1 MVLKIIYDKIKYLG
15 IQSSFIIANAFE
27 QYFKSIAF
35 SGYIIFNNKDF
46 CYILSGELFGIKR
59 IEDVKR
65 PWFAD
70 VYELNPK
77 VLIFFMNFK
86 NGNLIENLKIN
97 PKSLDI
103 IVKNTIEVTSYFW
116 IEVKH
121 KDDLYDIIYFSSEI
135 CGIYKNSQ
143 KIQRIFEN
151 EFIEKIEIKVLDFKN
166 LFETKKTEMIKI
178 LYLKRFENIW
188 NKYKDLIIREYG
200 KEKVEFEFRKIQK
213 ELAKKFPILDPL
225 VGFIDLDKELNLKI
239 QSLNEN
245 EIKALVELLLEFYK
259 KVLPKKYDL
268 IKEEIL

>member
-1 MVLKIIYDKIKYLG
+1 MLKIIYDKIKYLG
-15 IQSSFIIANAFE
+15 LQSSFIISNAFE
-27 QYFKSIAF
+27 HYLKNIAF
-35 SGYIIFNNKDF
+35 NGYIIFNSRDF
-46 CYILSGELFGIKR
+46 CYILSGELFAIKR
-59 IEDVKR
+59 IDDVKR

-77 VLIFFMNFK
+77 CLVFLMNFK
-86 NGNLIENLKIN
+86 DGNLIENLKIS

-103 IVKNTIEVTSYFW
+103 IIKNTIETTSYFW

-121 KDDLYDIIYFSSEI
+121 KEVE
-135 CGIYKNSQ
+135 
-143 KIQRIFEN
+143 RIFEN

-166 LFETKKTEMIKI
+166 LFETKKTEMIRI

-200 KEKVEFEFRKIQK
+200 REKAEIEFRKIQK

-245 EIKALVELLLEFYK
+245 EINAIAELLLEFYK
-259 KVLPKKYDL
+259 RALPKKYDL

>member
-1 MVLKIIYDKIKYLG
+1 VSKIIYDKIKYLG
-15 IQSSFIIANAFE
+15 LQSSFIISNAFE
-27 QYFKSIAF
+27 QYLKNIAF
-35 SGYIIFNNKDF
+35 NGYIIFNNKDF
-46 CYILSGELFGIKR
+46 CYILSGELFAIKR
-59 IEDVKR
+59 IDDVKR

-77 VLIFFMNFK
+77 CLVFFMNFK
-86 NGNLIENLKIN
+86 DGNLIENLKIS

-103 IVKNTIEVTSYFW
+103 IIKNTIETTSYFW
-116 IEVKH
+116 VEVKH

-143 KIQRIFEN
+143 KVERIFEN
-151 EFIEKIEIKVLDFKN
+151 EFSEKIEIKVLDFKN
-166 LFETKKTEMIKI
+166 LFETKKTEMIRI
-178 LYLKRFENIW
+178 LYLKRFESIW

-200 KEKVEFEFRKIQK
+200 REKAEIEFRKIQK

-245 EIKALVELLLEFYK
+245 EINAIVELLLEFYK
-259 KVLPKKYDL
+259 RALPKKYDL

>member
-1 MVLKIIYDKIKYLG
+1 MSKIIYDKIKYLG
-15 IQSSFIIANAFE
+15 IQSSFIITNALE

-35 SGYIIFNNKDF
+35 NGYIIFNDKDF
-46 CYILSGELFGIKR
+46 CYILGGELFGIKK

-103 IVKNTIEVTSYFW
+103 IVKNTIETTSHFW
-116 IEVKH
+116 IELKH
-121 KDDLYDIIYFSSEI
+121 KNDLYDIIYFSSEI

-143 KIQRIFEN
+143 KIERIFEN
-151 EFIEKIEIKVLDFKN
+151 EFIEKIEIKVFDFKN

-200 KEKVEFEFRKIQK
+200 KEKAEFEFRKIQK

-225 VGFIDLDKELNLKI
+225 VGFVDLDKELNLKI
-239 QSLNEN
+239 HSLNEN

-259 KVLPKKYDL
+259 KTLSKKFDL

>member
-1 MVLKIIYDKIKYLG
+1 MLKIIYDKIKYLG

-27 QYFKSIAF
+27 QYLKSIAF
-35 SGYIIFNNKDF
+35 NGYIIFNNKDF
-46 CYILSGELFGIKR
+46 CYILSGELFGIKK
-59 IEDVKR
+59 IEDAKR

-77 VLIFFMNFK
+77 ALIFFMNFK

-97 PKSLDI
+97 PKSLDV
-103 IVKNTIEVTSYFW
+103 IVKNTIETTGYFW

-121 KDDLYDIIYFSSEI
+121 GDDFYDILYFLSEI

-143 KIQRIFEN
+143 KIEKIFEN
-151 EFIEKIEIKVLDFKN
+151 EFIEKIEVKVFDFKN
-166 LFETKKTEMIKI
+166 LFETRKTEIIKI

-188 NKYKDLIIREYG
+188 NKYKEMVIREYG
-200 KEKVEFEFRKIQK
+200 KEKAEFEFRKIQK

-239 QSLNEN
+239 HSLDES
-245 EIKALVELLLEFYK
+245 EIKALVELLMEFYK

>member
-1 MVLKIIYDKIKYLG
+1 VSKIIYDKIKYLG
-15 IQSSFIIANAFE
+15 LQSSFIISNAFE
-27 QYFKSIAF
+27 HYLKNIAF
-35 SGYIIFNNKDF
+35 NGYIIFNNKDF
-46 CYILSGELFGIKR
+46 CYILSGELFAIKR
-59 IEDVKR
+59 IDDVKR

-77 VLIFFMNFK
+77 CLVFFMNFK
-86 NGNLIENLKIN
+86 DGDLIENLKIS

-103 IVKNTIEVTSYFW
+103 IIKNTIETTSYFW

-121 KDDLYDIIYFSSEI
+121 KEVE
-135 CGIYKNSQ
+135 
-143 KIQRIFEN
+143 RIFEN

-166 LFETKKTEMIKI
+166 LFETKKTEMIRI

-200 KEKVEFEFRKIQK
+200 REKAEIEFRKIQK

-245 EIKALVELLLEFYK
+245 EINAIVE
-259 KVLPKKYDL
+259 
-268 IKEEIL
+268 

>member
-1 MVLKIIYDKIKYLG
+1 MLKIIYDKIKYLG
-15 IQSSFIIANAFE
+15 VQSSFIIVSAFE
-27 QYFKSIAF
+27 QYFKTMAF
-35 SGYIIFNNKDF
+35 SGYIVFNNKDF
-46 CYILSGELFGIKR
+46 CYILGGELFGIRK

-77 VLIFFMNFK
+77 TLILFMNFK
-86 NGNLIENLKIN
+86 NGNLIEDLKIN
-97 PKSLDI
+97 PKTLDI
-103 IVKNTIEVTSYFW
+103 IVKNTIETTGYFW
-116 IEVKH
+116 IEVRH
-121 KDDLYDIIYFSSEI
+121 KGDTYDIIYFSSEI

-143 KIQRIFEN
+143 RVERIFEN
-151 EFIEKIEIKVLDFKN
+151 EFIEKIEIKVFDFRN
-166 LFETKKTEMIKI
+166 LFESKKTEMVKI

-200 KEKVEFEFRKIQK
+200 KEKVELEFRKVQK

-239 QSLNEN
+239 QSLTEN

-268 IKEEIL
+268 IKDEIL